1 MDEKL
6 KQKLIS
12 FFKKYDSYEYRRT
25 LDNNGLS
32 PSETMQLLSLLGID
46 YQKDV
51 SSFHRKQRETAIDLG
66 QPAQAKG
73 LKK

>member
-6 KQKLIS
+6 KQKLVS

-25 LDNNGLS
+25 LSNNGLS

-46 YQKDV
+46 YEKDV
-51 SSFHRKQRETAIDLG
+51 SSYHRNLRGEQTK
-66 QPAQAKG
+66 
-73 LKK
+73 